1 MGEGHAPEVALPGV
15 LRRWEVETDLGHLK
29 TTMHMEFL
37 RTKSPDMIRRELWA
51 HMLAYNLIR
60 TLMWEAGSRHRVAP
74 LRLSFKSAMQE
85 MMAMWPYTAAAARGC
100 DLSKS
105 HTSLLAA
112 IASHRIPLR
121 PHRSEPRVRK
131 RRSKSSPLMT
141 VPRHE
146 CTKGR
151 SNNRRYCQMLCIGSW
166 VRRLACG
173 LHR

>member
-1 MGEGHAPEVALPGV
+1 VGEGHAPEVALPGV

-121 PHRSEPRVRK
+121 PIEANPASANAA
-131 RRSKSSPLMT
+131 RRAP
-141 VPRHE
+141 P
-146 CTKGR
+146 
-151 SNNRRYCQMLCIGSW
+151 
-166 VRRLACG
+166 
-173 LHR
+173 